1 MVKIKDTQDKFA
13 WKVNIMLSKYTYEK
27 AESTCLQFFR
37 SIQASRADEIW
48 RSTCGCGLK
57 RCEAASQGC
66 KPQYRSDLQLV
77 EFNNTSLAR
86 FCFDNIYNTLE
97 DNTTKRQMH

>member
-48 RSTCGCGLK
+48 RSACGC
-57 RCEAASQGC
+57 
-66 KPQYRSDLQLV
+66 V
-77 EFNNTSLAR
+77 
-86 FCFDNIYNTLE
+86 
-97 DNTTKRQMH
+97 